1 MCKIVDCNYYIRVAM
16 ESQQL
21 VQSTVTAVDEAVTN
35 QSLSGFL
42 NQSHVDE
49 LMQTAL
55 LSGRV
60 CA

>member
-1 MCKIVDCNYYIRVAM
+1 M

-35 QSLSGFL
+35 QSLGGFL

-60 CA
+60 CVCLCLRLPV